1 MLFSQAL
8 RASWGMQKKR
18 LDGVLARR
26 NILEK
31 EVTLSGLA
39 KIACIDMSRDVCV
52 ATQTGPPV
60 QM

>member
-39 KIACIDMSRDVCV
+39 KIVCIDMSLDVCV
-52 ATQTGPPV
+52 ATQSGPSV
-60 QM
+60 KM

>member
-1 MLFSQAL
+1 
-8 RASWGMQKKR
+8 MQKKR

-39 KIACIDMSRDVCV
+39 KIVCIDMSLDVCV

>member
-1 MLFSQAL
+1 VLILVLFSQAL

-39 KIACIDMSRDVCV
+39 KIECIDMSL
-52 ATQTGPPV
+52 
-60 QM
+60 